1 MSCVNRNNTHI
12 DGWSS
17 DSDDKMEWK
26 WEGER
31 ARMAGSETEAHG
43 GRGENIAEPYLTM
56 LFTSILFFVF
66 VHV

>member
-43 GRGENIAEPYLTM
+43 GRGENIAEP
-56 LFTSILFFVF
+56 
-66 VHV
+66 